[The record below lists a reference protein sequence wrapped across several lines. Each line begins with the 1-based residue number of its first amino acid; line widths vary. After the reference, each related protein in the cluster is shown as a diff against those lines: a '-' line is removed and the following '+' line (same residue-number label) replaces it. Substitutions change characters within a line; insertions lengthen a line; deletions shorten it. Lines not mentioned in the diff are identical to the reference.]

1 MSEIS
6 RLATAFE
13 KRSTEQAEDTEKAVS
28 SAFEQHESAVREA

>member
-13 KRSTEQAEDTEKAVS
+13 KRSTEQAENT
-28 SAFEQHESAVREA
+28 